1 MLTDLQ
7 NCTLV
12 KRKSFFFEIS
22 HSLTGQELLKKAY
35 NHQISNIWVLGVWKM
50 QNNCIYEQK
59 SGFEKGLKMICFE
72 KMKKHAA
79 LQAAN

>member
-1 MLTDLQ
+1 
-7 NCTLV
+7 
-12 KRKSFFFEIS
+12 
-22 HSLTGQELLKKAY
+22 
-35 NHQISNIWVLGVWKM
+35 M